1 MFRHI
6 LLYTGAAAY
15 LIGWWVL
22 NGRYMPMGRSS
33 AMLDPENTM
42 NGMLATGCLIIAAI
56 LFYVAYTH

>member
-1 MFRHI
+1 
-6 LLYTGAAAY
+6 
-15 LIGWWVL
+15 L